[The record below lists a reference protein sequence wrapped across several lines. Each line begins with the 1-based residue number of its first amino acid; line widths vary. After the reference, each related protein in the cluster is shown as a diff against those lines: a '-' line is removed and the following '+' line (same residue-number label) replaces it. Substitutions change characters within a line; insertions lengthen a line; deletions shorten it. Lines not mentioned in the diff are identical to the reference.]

1 MSIGPSEL
9 AAIDARQSVRL
20 EQALLI
26 AKTRV
31 VPTSRDRRLQQDQIN
46 MEVLN
51 APATVQVGLA
61 PLLPARATD
70 PRPRNVS
77 ATKQEASTEKAEGTV
92 AQVDRG
98 VAGATTTVAHSGMV
112 DMTSAAL
119 HRSGMVGMIS
129 VVHLLH
135 STGMV
140 DTISAV
146 PRQDISGTAAAVA
159 PAPAGE
165 DMVVTVGDMAGDMAA
180 APQPP
185 WVRVELQGCHR
196 KITRCGSVVQA
207 ANTVVVTMLALV

>member
-1 MSIGPSEL
+1 MSIGPSGL

-20 EQALLI
+20 EQDPRI
-26 AKTRV
+26 AKKWMVTIN
-31 VPTSRDRRLQQDQIN
+31 RDRQHRLQQDQIN
-46 MEVLN
+46 TALLN
-51 APATVQVGLA
+51 ASVQDLA
-61 PLLPARATD
+61 PLPPAKHL
-70 PRPRNVS
+70 RPRNAS
-77 ATKQEASTEKAEGTV
+77 ATKQEASTEKAEGAAV
-92 AQVDRG
+92 ALVGRG
-98 VAGATTTVAHSGMV
+98 AGTTTAALHRSGMV
-112 DMTSAAL
+112 GTISAAL
-119 HRSGMVGMIS
+119 HRSGMVGTIS